1 MMLWHDLLSSN
12 HTQPCPPQAHQAA
25 GVSSPPHANSSSLVQ
40 SMISSPNGVLQSSQ
54 LGGIQISPVSSS
66 YHSETQ
72 GQLQHL
78 LSPPA
83 QAGGLPSLPKLTPLP
98 SQPPMLGSHQAP
110 PTVTVS
116 TPQTPPTVSAPQCHQ
131 FGGFSAVPPT
141 DNLMSKSVPLS
152 VSNSAPQQST
162 CSTESTLNAQNSI
175 NLLSILNSLSPSQ
188 LESLLNSTVKD
199 SQQSPMSASN
209 GRQVPTYSSI
219 GNGSPAVPNFQTTVT
234 TNFPNQ
240 NFGSSIPPS
249 LHHHSLHAANGQ
261 ESLASH
267 DVKPKVVQ
275 VNNKTAASAALL
287 PQFTVRSSCTSTELR
302 GQLLQFEPTAAAMQG
317 YNSNATAGPVSAL
330 RLHSH
335 QIN

>member
-1 MMLWHDLLSSN
+1 M
-12 HTQPCPPQAHQAA
+12 
-25 GVSSPPHANSSSLVQ
+25 
-40 SMISSPNGVLQSSQ
+40 
-54 LGGIQISPVSSS
+54 
-66 YHSETQ
+66 
-72 GQLQHL
+72 
-78 LSPPA
+78 
-83 QAGGLPSLPKLTPLP
+83 
-98 SQPPMLGSHQAP
+98 
-110 PTVTVS
+110 
-116 TPQTPPTVSAPQCHQ
+116 
-131 FGGFSAVPPT
+131 PPT

-162 CSTESTLNAQNSI
+162 CSTEPTLNAQNSI

-199 SQQSPMSASN
+199 SQQSPMSVGN
-209 GRQVPTYSSI
+209 GRQGPTYSSI
-219 GNGSPAVPNFQTTVT
+219 GNGSPAVPNFQTTIA

-240 NFGSSIPPS
+240 NFGSSIPPT
-249 LHHHSLHAANGQ
+249 LHHSLHAANGQ

-267 DVKPKVVQ
+267 DVNPKIAQ

-317 YNSNATAGPVSAL
+317 YDSNATAGPVSAL